1 MMGEGQAVKEYA
13 TTDLALAGFLRLR
26 GLPLTKVELVPE
38 NRRKSRFVFD
48 DTIDVA
54 EHLRLEYANSE
65 FQQFDSHI
73 RALKKL
79 IHK

>member
-1 MMGEGQAVKEYA
+1 MAQEEKVKEYG

-26 GLPLTKVELVPE
+26 GLPLSKVELVPG
-38 NRRKSRFVFD
+38 NRSKSRFVFD

-54 EHLRLEYANSE
+54 EHLQLEFANSE